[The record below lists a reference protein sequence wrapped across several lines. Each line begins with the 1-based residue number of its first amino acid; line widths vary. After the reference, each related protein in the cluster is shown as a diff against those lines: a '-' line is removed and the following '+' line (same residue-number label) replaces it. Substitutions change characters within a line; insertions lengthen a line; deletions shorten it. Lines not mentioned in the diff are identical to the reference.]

1 MSFQKLFKKADEV
14 SGCDKAIPV
23 PQSDTS
29 VFDSQQS
36 VEDDEGS
43 ENAERSSRIK
53 VSDREL
59 DKLRSIMKKVTVAN
73 KGQKPVVRRLTHAP
87 VSKQVSEPKPQQ
99 QLRILPEVS
108 WEAEIEQAM
117 KLDTS
122 DEDRSGDDVDGTEK
136 KRSRRK
142 DDGNK
147 RNSNIQNN
155 LESVLSDV
163 STMRP
168 QQRVTFDVAPFNCF
182 DNDVGAEDNE
192 DPLDVLIPNRQRDAF
207 AFTDILTPEEPE
219 SEKEEEASSSKSDLT
234 ALAKSSGAS
243 SLELDAMEAEPVVT
257 MTKAERDKQKKLEKA
272 LRIKGV
278 DIGFD
283 AASSIER
290 SANQR
295 PRDNLPQYRS
305 RASRSLIAAL
315 NHCNIAP
322 SHKNA
327 KPDLYEVE
335 LKYFHRPR
343 MIRERDRPW
352 QIFLKSAHKKLS
364 GSSSRDK
371 LGLST
376 SIGSGKFAT
385 AEVDKQNLSIASS
398 TADFILLEYVEEFPP
413 VLLNYGMASAMFNY
427 YRAPEQNEEE
437 DNTRTKART
446 ESNKLVESV
455 LNDTNRSR
463 LPRHLM
469 LLLQLRNVKQTY
481 DHDVTFPRMKQGE
494 MKVLNSEDDSPFLGK
509 IEEGDIQQS
518 FTNNLFRA
526 PIFKHTAHPTD
537 FLLIR
542 TKLQAGMLT
551 YTMREIP
558 SLYLSGQM
566 EPQKIVPRPVPMI
579 TQLQEKFYL
588 LAAVRYLQAHFD
600 GVDFADLQRNLLK
613 YCLKESSSPHK
624 AQHRAKLKPIVR
636 KVGDEVKDNVA
647 GVKWYCKD
655 FSDRAVDA
663 DEAAD
668 LERRFSPE
676 ELAKTFTPEDVCL
689 QESANAAEYRLFQ
702 QHITDL
708 DLSKVELW
716 LTHSHRVKQL
726 LMDRAE
732 KGKRLANEL
741 RTSNPSL
748 SQSIERFVAV
758 TIKQIQRTDARL
770 AIGRFLFDRL
780 VVAPWNTTE
789 AYVRSHLERD
799 GQGKMELQGVGDPS
813 GRGEGFSFVRII
825 KQARGPGGTVAKK
838 NTVKYFDTDKD
849 LRKLTKKDAVRLL
862 VALGV
867 REAEAMALKRWDRV
881 HMIREFSTKLEKTG
895 LAKELHKYA
904 RSGVEAN
911 TTSAESFQTT
921 AQDIWNRQKRALTN
935 TSRVLAITN
944 SAASAGADSKDKSK
958 GKSSGEKSDSEASD
972 SSDSD
977 IDFGEHI
984 ARSLAARAAAS
995 ASIEEK
1001 QSARKEEERKR
1012 IEEEKS
1018 EFSNIGTFFNSLDK
1032 PTSGTSAAQ
1041 KGSTGGSDSFATSI
1055 SKFGDGAAA
1064 LKKRKVQVGIS
1075 GLGGAS
1081 DAMAAS
1087 SGGPD
1092 MAATQDHQ
1100 LSGQF
1105 TVSAPVVPPAA
1116 ALQSDW
1122 VRPRRVVKRI
1132 IRTVLSDGTEMVRVE
1147 FVFAESEVER
1157 VERLSTRWRKERE
1170 ARRSATAAG
1179 GFAAGAGGAGLE
1191 EEEEADDIAPTSM
1204 ASMKINLSRI
1214 KKVVDQNNQMLKKE
1228 RAAEEQDPY
1237 SISYETGTK
1246 VAKSSKRSIG
1256 TVINNRVPR
1265 ISFAVRLEEE
1275 VMKIWNNKHSIPFR
1289 VPVNAFDAPGY
1300 YQRVTDPI
1308 CLTDIREKIVSYQ
1321 YETAAALLEDF
1332 ARMVRNSEIYN
1343 GTAHYVTTAANKLL
1357 NMLQINLRHDREHL
1371 GAEHDSIGIM
1381 EEAIRRK
1388 KVYLRKNIFDAQTAS
1403 SLQNATSSSL
1413 AVANN

>member
-14 SGCDKAIPV
+14 SGCSKAIPV

-36 VEDDEGS
+36 VDDDEGS
-43 ENAERSSRIK
+43 ENAEKSSRIK

-73 KGQKPVVRRLTHAP
+73 RQKSVVRRATHTT
-87 VSKQVSEPKPQQ
+87 VSKQQSESKSQQ
-99 QLRILPEVS
+99 QLHILPEVS

-122 DEDRSGDDVDGTEK
+122 DEDRSGDDADGTEK

-155 LESVLSDV
+155 LESVLSD
-163 STMRP
+163 
-168 QQRVTFDVAPFNCF
+168 
-182 DNDVGAEDNE
+182 
-192 DPLDVLIPNRQRDAF
+192 
-207 AFTDILTPEEPE
+207 
-219 SEKEEEASSSKSDLT
+219 
-234 ALAKSSGAS
+234 
-243 SLELDAMEAEPVVT
+243 
-257 MTKAERDKQKKLEKA
+257 
-272 LRIKGV
+272 
-278 DIGFD
+278 
-283 AASSIER
+283 
-290 SANQR
+290 
-295 PRDNLPQYRS
+295 
-305 RASRSLIAAL
+305 
-315 NHCNIAP
+315 
-322 SHKNA
+322 
-327 KPDLYEVE
+327 
-335 LKYFHRPR
+335 
-343 MIRERDRPW
+343 
-352 QIFLKSAHKKLS
+352 
-364 GSSSRDK
+364 
-371 LGLST
+371 
-376 SIGSGKFAT
+376 
-385 AEVDKQNLSIASS
+385 
-398 TADFILLEYVEEFPP
+398 YVEEFPP

-741 RTSNPSL
+741 RTLNPSL

-911 TTSAESFQTT
+911 TTSA
-921 AQDIWNRQKRALTN
+921 
-935 TSRVLAITN
+935 
-944 SAASAGADSKDKSK
+944 
-958 GKSSGEKSDSEASD
+958 
-972 SSDSD
+972 
-977 IDFGEHI
+977 
-984 ARSLAARAAAS
+984 
-995 ASIEEK
+995 
-1001 QSARKEEERKR
+1001 
-1012 IEEEKS
+1012 
-1018 EFSNIGTFFNSLDK
+1018 
-1032 PTSGTSAAQ
+1032 
-1041 KGSTGGSDSFATSI
+1041 
-1055 SKFGDGAAA
+1055 
-1064 LKKRKVQVGIS
+1064 
-1075 GLGGAS
+1075 
-1081 DAMAAS
+1081 
-1087 SGGPD
+1087 
-1092 MAATQDHQ
+1092 
-1100 LSGQF
+1100 
-1105 TVSAPVVPPAA
+1105 
-1116 ALQSDW
+1116 
-1122 VRPRRVVKRI
+1122 
-1132 IRTVLSDGTEMVRVE
+1132 
-1147 FVFAESEVER
+1147 
-1157 VERLSTRWRKERE
+1157 
-1170 ARRSATAAG
+1170 
-1179 GFAAGAGGAGLE
+1179 
-1191 EEEEADDIAPTSM
+1191 
-1204 ASMKINLSRI
+1204 
-1214 KKVVDQNNQMLKKE
+1214 
-1228 RAAEEQDPY
+1228 
-1237 SISYETGTK
+1237 
-1246 VAKSSKRSIG
+1246 
-1256 TVINNRVPR
+1256 
-1265 ISFAVRLEEE
+1265 
-1275 VMKIWNNKHSIPFR
+1275 
-1289 VPVNAFDAPGY
+1289 
-1300 YQRVTDPI
+1300 
-1308 CLTDIREKIVSYQ
+1308 
-1321 YETAAALLEDF
+1321 
-1332 ARMVRNSEIYN
+1332 
-1343 GTAHYVTTAANKLL
+1343 
-1357 NMLQINLRHDREHL
+1357 
-1371 GAEHDSIGIM
+1371 
-1381 EEAIRRK
+1381 
-1388 KVYLRKNIFDAQTAS
+1388 
-1403 SLQNATSSSL
+1403 
-1413 AVANN
+1413 